1 MSHSSTNSTLG
12 MSASQSQGLGVG
24 VDATADQVKANEA
37 AKQQM
42 QAVKNKIKQQI
53 KEINEALD
61 KKEIELGIKHASTN
75 DPNKKREFEND
86 YEAFSEDSREKLN
99 ELYSQLDSDDEPL
112 PVKVFSSIWALIKL
126 KLENIWKSAELKPDV
141 KNAQLDLIDILQ
153 QNIKQMKDD
162 MATLDPIQ
170 GQQISDLL
178 VSISKDI
185 QSKSS
190 SSSSSSSSPSLL
202 SSLSSAGPAAGAGE
216 GEEATTKT
224 SEGEEATTKTSKDK
238 GAAAKTSEGEEAT
251 TKTGENEKT
260 TAGAGEGE
268 GAAAK
273 TGENEKTTAGAGE
286 GEGAAAKT
294 SEGEE
299 ATTKTSKDKGA
310 AAAAAPELA
319 AAAPA
324 APAAPELATAAGGG
338 QKGGG
343 ISRKRSHPKYIN
355 EISENR
361 NKIFKKELE
370 IINSIRRFHRSH
382 TIRKRD
388 KINNILGLRKSRNNR
403 NNMNHGNTRRRRH
416 EHPHKHR
423 HNNHKHKSAKHIKK

>member
-1 MSHSSTNSTLG
+1 MSHSSTNSTFGL
-12 MSASQSQGLGVG
+12 SASQIPGQGVG
-24 VDATADQVKANEA
+24 VDATADQEKANEA

-53 KEINEALD
+53 KEINEALL
-61 KKEIELGIKHASTN
+61 KKQIELGINYASNN
-75 DPNKKREFEND
+75 DPNKKREIEDD
-86 YEAFSEDSREKLN
+86 YEAFSEDIREKLN
-99 ELYSQLDSDDEPL
+99 ELYSQLDSDDEPIL
-112 PVKVFSSIWALIKL
+112 QELFSGAWAFIKL
-126 KLENIWKSAELKPDV
+126 ELDNIWKSAELKPDV

-153 QNIKQMKDD
+153 ENIKQMKDD
-162 MATLDPIQ
+162 KATLDPIQ

-190 SSSSSSSSPSLL
+190 SSSSSPSLL
-202 SSLSSAGPAAGAGE
+202 SSLSSAGPG
-216 GEEATTKT
+216 T
-224 SEGEEATTKTSKDK
+224 
-238 GAAAKTSEGEEAT
+238 
-251 TKTGENEKT
+251 
-260 TAGAGEGE
+260 GAGEGE
-268 GAAAK
+268 GV
-273 TGENEKTTAGAGE
+273 E
-286 GEGAAAKT
+286 
-294 SEGEE
+294 EE
-299 ATTKTSKDKGA
+299 AGKGPGVEEEAGKGPGVEEEASKGPGVEEEASKGPGVEEEA
-310 AAAAAPELA
+310 GLKVEEKAGLKVKEE
-319 AAAPA
+319 
-324 APAAPELATAAGGG
+324 APELATAAGDG
-338 QKGGG
+338 QKGGGG

-403 NNMNHGNTRRRRH
+403 NNMNHGNTKRNRH
-416 EHPHKHR
+416 EHPYKHR

>member
-1 MSHSSTNSTLG
+1 MSHSSTNSTLL
-12 MSASQSQGLGVG
+12 ASQIPGVG
-24 VDATADQVKANEA
+24 VDATADQVKADEA

-53 KEINEALD
+53 KEINEALL
-61 KKEIELGIKHASTN
+61 KKQIELGIKYASTN
-75 DPNKKREFEND
+75 DPNEKREIEDD
-86 YEAFSEDSREKLN
+86 YEAFSQDSREKLN
-99 ELYSQLDSDDEPL
+99 ELYSQLDSDDQPL
-112 PVKVFSSIWALIKL
+112 PVKLFSSIWALIKL

-153 QNIKQMKDD
+153 ENIKQMKDD

-178 VSISKDI
+178 VSISNDI
-185 QSKSS
+185 QSKSSS

-202 SSLSSAGPAAGAGE
+202 SSLSSAGPGVE
-216 GEEATTKT
+216 EEASKGPGV
-224 SEGEEATTKTSKDK
+224 EEEAGLKV
-238 GAAAKTSEGEEAT
+238 EE
-251 TKTGENEKT
+251 K
-260 TAGAGEGE
+260 AGL
-268 GAAAK
+268 K
-273 TGENEKTTAGAGE
+273 VK
-286 GEGAAAKT
+286 
-294 SEGEE
+294 EE
-299 ATTKTSKDKGA
+299 
-310 AAAAAPELA
+310 
-319 AAAPA
+319 
-324 APAAPELATAAGGG
+324 APELATAAEGG

-343 ISRKRSHPKYIN
+343 ISRKRIHPKYIN

-403 NNMNHGNTRRRRH
+403 NNMNHGNTKRNRH
-416 EHPHKHR
+416 EHPYKHR

>member
-1 MSHSSTNSTLG
+1 MSHSSTNSTLL
-12 MSASQSQGLGVG
+12 ASQIPGVG
-24 VDATADQVKANEA
+24 VDATADQVKADEA

-53 KEINEALD
+53 KEINEALL
-61 KKEIELGIKHASTN
+61 KKQIELGIKYASTN
-75 DPNKKREFEND
+75 DPNEKREIEDD
-86 YEAFSEDSREKLN
+86 YEAFSQDSREKLN
-99 ELYSQLDSDDEPL
+99 ELYSQLDSDDQPL
-112 PVKVFSSIWALIKL
+112 PVKLFSSIWALIKL

-153 QNIKQMKDD
+153 ENIKQMKDD

-178 VSISKDI
+178 VSISNDI
-185 QSKSS
+185 QSKSSS

-202 SSLSSAGPAAGAGE
+202 SSLSSAGPGVE
-216 GEEATTKT
+216 EEASKGPGV
-224 SEGEEATTKTSKDK
+224 EEEASK
-238 GAAAKTSEGEEAT
+238 GPGVEVEEEAS
-251 TKTGENEKT
+251 KGPGVE
-260 TAGAGEGE
+260 
-268 GAAAK
+268 
-273 TGENEKTTAGAGE
+273 
-286 GEGAAAKT
+286 
-294 SEGEE
+294 EE
-299 ATTKTSKDKGA
+299 ASKGPGVEEEAGLKVEEKAGLKVK
-310 AAAAAPELA
+310 EE
-319 AAAPA
+319 
-324 APAAPELATAAGGG
+324 APELATAAEGG

-343 ISRKRSHPKYIN
+343 ISRKRIHPKYIN

-403 NNMNHGNTRRRRH
+403 NNMNHGNTKRNRH
-416 EHPHKHR
+416 EHPYKHR

>member
-1 MSHSSTNSTLG
+1 MSHSSTNSTLL
-12 MSASQSQGLGVG
+12 ASQIPGVG
-24 VDATADQVKANEA
+24 VDATADQVKADEA

-53 KEINEALD
+53 KEINEALL
-61 KKEIELGIKHASTN
+61 KKQIELGIKYASTN
-75 DPNKKREFEND
+75 DPNEKREIEDD
-86 YEAFSEDSREKLN
+86 YEAFSQDSREKLN
-99 ELYSQLDSDDEPL
+99 ELYSQLDSDDQPL
-112 PVKVFSSIWALIKL
+112 PVKLFSSIWALIKL

-153 QNIKQMKDD
+153 ENIKQMKDD

-178 VSISKDI
+178 VSISNDI
-185 QSKSS
+185 QSKSSS

-202 SSLSSAGPAAGAGE
+202 SSLSSAGPGVE
-216 GEEATTKT
+216 EEASKGPGV
-224 SEGEEATTKTSKDK
+224 EEEASK
-238 GAAAKTSEGEEAT
+238 GPGVEEEAGL
-251 TKTGENEKT
+251 KVEEK
-260 TAGAGEGE
+260 AGL
-268 GAAAK
+268 K
-273 TGENEKTTAGAGE
+273 VK
-286 GEGAAAKT
+286 
-294 SEGEE
+294 EE
-299 ATTKTSKDKGA
+299 
-310 AAAAAPELA
+310 
-319 AAAPA
+319 
-324 APAAPELATAAGGG
+324 APELATAAEGG

-343 ISRKRSHPKYIN
+343 ISRKRIHPKYIN

-403 NNMNHGNTRRRRH
+403 NNMNHGNTKRNRH
-416 EHPHKHR
+416 EHPYKHR

>member
-1 MSHSSTNSTLG
+1 MSHSSTISTLG
-12 MSASQSQGLGVG
+12 LASQSQGLGV
-24 VDATADQVKANEA
+24 DATADQEKANEA

-42 QAVKNKIKQQI
+42 QAIKNKIKQQI
-53 KEINEALD
+53 IEINNALD
-61 KKEIELGIKHASTN
+61 EKEKELGIKHASTN

-112 PVKVFSSIWALIKL
+112 PVKVFSSIWDLIKL

-141 KNAQLDLIDILQ
+141 KNAQLNLIDILQ
-153 QNIKQMKDD
+153 KNITQMKDD
-162 MATLDPIQ
+162 NVTLDPIQ

-178 VSISKDI
+178 VSLSDNI

-190 SSSSSSSSPSLL
+190 SSSSSPSPSLL
-202 SSLSSAGPAAGAGE
+202 SSLSSAGAAAGPG
-216 GEEATTKT
+216 T
-224 SEGEEATTKTSKDK
+224 
-238 GAAAKTSEGEEAT
+238 
-251 TKTGENEKT
+251 
-260 TAGAGEGE
+260 GAGEGE
-268 GAAAK
+268 GEGAS
-273 TGENEKTTAGAGE
+273 AGAGA
-286 GEGAAAKT
+286 GA
-294 SEGEE
+294 EEE
-299 ATTKTSKDKGA
+299 AGKGPGTG
-310 AAAAAPELA
+310 AAAPEHLQEHLQEHSQAPKNSLLQNFLNLGTRLTPEFTPEQEKKYPKLA
-319 AAAPA
+319 GFAKSILNSKP
-324 APAAPELATAAGGG
+324 LAIAAGGG

-403 NNMNHGNTRRRRH
+403 NNMNHGNTKRNRH
-416 EHPHKHR
+416 EHPYKHR
-423 HNNHKHKSAKHIKK
+423 HNTHKHKSAKHIKK